1 MVAKTTFTPFVPPK
15 SVAPLGK
22 WLSAPGVQLR
32 ITKHRSSKLGD
43 YKPLDGGKQHLIS
56 VNGSLNKYAF
66 LLTLVHEIAHMNNY
80 IAYGRKVKPHGQ
92 EWKNEFRRLMAELS
106 LASIFPEQLLPKINS
121 YMTNP
126 KASSCSDIPLSLAL
140 REYDT
145 TERSYH
151 LLSEL
156 EEGAVFNTR
165 NKRVFV
171 KGVKQRKRIKCRE
184 LKTGRLY
191 LFSPIAEVLPA

>member
-1 MVAKTTFTPFVPPK
+1 MVTRTTFTPYVPPN
-15 SVAPLGK
+15 SVEALGK
-22 WLSAPGVQLR
+22 WLSGPGANLR

-43 YKPLDGGKQHLIS
+43 YKPLDRGKEHLIS

-92 EWKNEFRRLMAELS
+92 EWKDEFKRLMAELS
-106 LASIFPEQLLPKINS
+106 LIPIFPDQLISKIDS

-140 REYDT
+140 REYDVR
-145 TERSYH
+145 ERNYH

-156 EEGAVFNTR
+156 EEGALFNTR

-171 KGVKQRKRIKCRE
+171 KGAKQRKRIKCRE

-191 LFSPIAEVLPA
+191 LFSPIAEVFPA